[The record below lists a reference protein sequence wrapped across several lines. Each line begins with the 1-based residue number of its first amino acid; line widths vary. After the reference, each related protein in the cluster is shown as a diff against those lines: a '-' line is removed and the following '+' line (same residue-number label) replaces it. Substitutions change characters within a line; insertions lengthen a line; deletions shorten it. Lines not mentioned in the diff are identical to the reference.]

1 MSKKVF
7 ERELSYIKNEKYR
20 KNGQIFIDLLP
31 DYFFLVPASST
42 GKYHPKFALGEG
54 GLVRHTK
61 VAVRIAYE
69 MLLDE
74 SIGYMF
80 TDDQK
85 DLILIALMLHD
96 GCKSGLVKGEYTV
109 VDHPLIVAE
118 LIRKNASKTEF
129 TEEEI
134 SLICSMIETHMG
146 PYNKD
151 YKGNVVLP
159 VPQNKYQR
167 FVHMCDLLASKKFL
181 NVNFVENE
189 ISEE

>member
-1 MSKKVF
+1 MLFLTLLTSETLYISKF
-7 ERELSYIKNEKYR
+7 
-20 KNGQIFIDLLP
+20 NGLRYNLYSRPWQ
-31 DYFFLVPASST
+31 
-42 GKYHPKFALGEG
+42 G

-69 MLLDE
+69 MLQDE

-80 TDDQK
+80 TSDQK
-85 DLILIALMLHD
+85 DLVLLALLLHD
-96 GCKSGLVKGEYTV
+96 GCKSGLVKAEYTV
-109 VDHPLIVAE
+109 VNHPLIVAD

-129 TEEEI
+129 KEDEI
-134 SLICSMIETHMG
+134 ELLCSMIETHMG

-181 NVNFVENE
+181 NVNFIGND
-189 ISEE
+189 ISCE